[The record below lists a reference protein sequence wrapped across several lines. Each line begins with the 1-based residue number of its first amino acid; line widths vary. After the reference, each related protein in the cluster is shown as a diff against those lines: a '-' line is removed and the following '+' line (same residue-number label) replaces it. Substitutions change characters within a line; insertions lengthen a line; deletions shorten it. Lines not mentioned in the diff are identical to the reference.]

1 MTLSRPV
8 VGAQGGRNVAHGIGL
23 QVRAVH
29 TGECEF
35 INGKIGGIAVVTSSR
50 ICGVAGP
57 SQVLVSDTVR
67 DLVAGAKF
75 EFSDQGIHQLKGVP
89 ERQLFS
95 VALAAL

>member
-8 VGAQGGRNVAHGIGL
+8 VGAQGGRNVADGIGL
-23 QVRAVH
+23 QVRAGVH

-75 EFSDQGIHQLKGVP
+75 EF
-89 ERQLFS
+89 
-95 VALAAL
+95 